1 MIERGVVYVF
11 RDGRL
16 VPKHLVPREVGPKS
30 DLPCPLI
37 QRDLPAYYSV
47 ASQRWVDGRSD
58 RREDLA
64 RTGCRPLDPSEKNWK
79 LNERR
84 RRGDDA
90 FHVPGLD

>member
-1 MIERGVVYVF
+1 MIYVL

-16 VPKHLVPREVGPKS
+16 VPKHLAAPLRDHSQNRS
-30 DLPCPLI
+30 DLPCPVI
-37 QRDLPAYYSV
+37 QRDLPSYFSV

-90 FHVPGLD
+90 YHVPGLD